1 MADNYDDYTRDQLLR
16 LLRERDRKPKF
27 GLVWERDEIE
37 HDNAVNQDFVA
48 LDFIPE
54 LSCPSDLSAQ
64 VSVPP
69 FSKGGLEGILRA
81 DDAQPESTIP
91 LDPLASSPPLSKG
104 EAINSSTLPQ
114 QTFRNLIIEG
124 DNFDALRFLR
134 MTHAGKVK
142 CIYIDPPYNTG
153 NRDFIYND
161 RFIDKDDVYKHSKW
175 LEFMY
180 RRLLV
185 AKELLAEDG
194 VIFVSID
201 DNEVFNLGGLMNKVF
216 GEKNFIANVIW
227 QKIDSPKN
235 TAQHFS
241 DDHEYIICFAIN
253 KNVWRPNRLPRTE
266 EMNARYK
273 NPDNDPRGAWLLG
286 DLAARNPYSLGL
298 YSIKTP
304 SGRVI
309 DGPPAG
315 SYWRISETKFHQL
328 DADNRIWW
336 GSSGSNRPGIKRFL
350 SEVREGIV
358 PQTLWQW
365 SAVGSTRHSKQE
377 LSDILAAGTGY
388 ELFVTPKPVSL
399 IERILR
405 IATKPDDLVLDFFA
419 GSGTTAHAVMKLNK
433 EDGGNRRFILVSS
446 TEAVE
451 EKIPPNPPFSKGG
464 TIAENPLNTDY
475 SEGGTVDALEGDH
488 DFPHILKNEEAT
500 PVLEDTSASS
510 LPPFKKGGLGGF
522 QDKNLCRDVCAERVR
537 RVMRGYTNK
546 KGEAADGLGGDFAYL
561 RTRRIPAEAVLS
573 RIEHEQVWT
582 ALQLIHTE
590 TLQPYV
596 TVSDMQTAVL
606 PDDGKLAY
614 CTKVNEDILA
624 QLLDLA
630 GGNGIVVVYSW
641 QPGWLRQYLPNE
653 SITVEAIPAFLI
665 NRFGGD
671 YAA

>member
-37 HDNAVNQDFVA
+37 HDNAVNEDFVA

-54 LSCPSDLSAQ
+54 LSCHAELPALSPDELGRNN
-64 VSVPP
+64 PP
-69 FSKGGLEGILRA
+69 
-81 DDAQPESTIP
+81 
-91 LDPLASSPPLSKG
+91 PP
-104 EAINSSTLPQ
+104 
-114 QTFRNLIIEG
+114 TFHNLIIEG

-216 GEKNFIANVIW
+216 GENNFIATCIW
-227 QKIDSPKN
+227 QKRYSSSNDHKTIAPM
-235 TAQHFS
+235 
-241 DDHEYIICFAIN
+241 HEYVLVYQAS
-253 KNVWRPNRLPRTE
+253 NVWKRNLLPRGESKDNLYRYKDEKGIFRPDNYTCNKSATERPNLYYPIIQPKTGE
-266 EMNARYK
+266 EIWPKKTRVWSFSKEEHLRHKEEGLIYWGKDGLGKVPAFKRYK
-273 NPDNDPRGAWLLG
+273 HLLK
-286 DLAARNPYSLGL
+286 N
-298 YSIKTP
+298 
-304 SGRVI
+304 I
-309 DGPPAG
+309 DGVVPTTWWTFEEVGHTDTAKK
-315 SYWRISETKFHQL
+315 ELL
-328 DADNRIWW
+328 DI
-336 GSSGSNRPGIKRFL
+336 L
-350 SEVREGIV
+350 SEHA
-358 PQTLWQW
+358 TAF
-365 SAVGSTRHSKQE
+365 S
-377 LSDILAAGTGY
+377 
-388 ELFVTPKPVSL
+388 TPKPVRL

-405 IATKPDDLVLDFFA
+405 IATKSDDLVLDFFA
-419 GSGTTAHAVMKLNK
+419 GSGTTAHAVMKLNA
-433 EDGGNRRFILVSS
+433 EDGGNRRFILVSN
-446 TEAVE
+446 TEAT
-451 EKIPPNPPFSKGG
+451 G
-464 TIAENPLNTDY
+464 
-475 SEGGTVDALEGDH
+475 DA
-488 DFPHILKNEEAT
+488 P
-500 PVLEDTSASS
+500 
-510 LPPFKKGGLGGF
+510 
-522 QDKNLCRDVCAERVR
+522 DKNLCRDVCAERVR

-546 KGEAADGLGGDFAYL
+546 KGEAVEGLGGNPSTTLRTGFAYL

-573 RIEHEQVWT
+573 RIEHEQVWI

-590 TLQPYV
+590 TLQTYATNSV
-596 TVSDMQTAVL
+596 MQTVVL
-606 PDDGKLAY
+606 PDDGMLAY
-614 CTKVNEDILA
+614 CTKVNEDILS

-653 SITVEAIPAFLI
+653 SITVEQIPAFLI